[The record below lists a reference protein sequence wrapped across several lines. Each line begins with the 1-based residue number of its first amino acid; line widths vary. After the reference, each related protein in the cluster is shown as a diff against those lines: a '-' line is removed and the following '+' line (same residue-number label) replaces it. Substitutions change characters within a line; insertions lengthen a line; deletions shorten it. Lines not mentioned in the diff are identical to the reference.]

1 MDQSSKAILGWLN
14 YVELWESLKIWIFAL
29 LNFLKDRETKVRIIG
44 AEATMVSFEFYIG
57 CQFGERLL
65 SQTNYL
71 SQTLQ
76 SSDLPAM
83 DAISL
88 AKTKWN
94 ALMTLLLR

>member
-1 MDQSSKAILGWLN
+1 
-14 YVELWESLKIWIFAL
+14 
-29 LNFLKDRETKVRIIG
+29 
-44 AEATMVSFEFYIG
+44 MVSFEFYIG

-88 AKTKWN
+88 AKTK
-94 ALMTLLLR
+94 